1 MKLSNLAS
9 AISFAHLLGRDRP
22 IAVTANVRADDDGDG
37 NDDAMKGRK
46 SKAKGSRADDDTRED
61 GDGNETDRKGKS
73 KSARAEDEEERE
85 DEDEED
91 ERPDG
96 RKSKKAKAR
105 AEDRESEEEEDGDK
119 REEKAMARGARQER
133 ARCKAIFAC
142 DGAGVRPDMAAHFAF
157 NTTMAA
163 EDAVSTLNAFAVGG
177 TGSGRQSLSQ
187 RMEGVKTPNPGS
199 ADLPPPDM
207 STAQGTAAAMVGA
220 YNAVMG
226 RTGQQ

>member
-1 MKLSNLAS
+1 MKLTTIAG
-9 AISFAHLLGRDRP
+9 AIPFAHLLGRDRP
-22 IAVTANVRADDDGDG
+22 VNVTANVRADDDGDG

-73 KSARAEDEEERE
+73 KSARAEDDEERE

-105 AEDRESEEEEDGDK
+105 AEDREERDEEDGD
-119 REEKAMARGARQER
+119 RESKAMARGASRER
-133 ARCKAIFAC
+133 ARCKAIFASE
-142 DGAGVRPDMAAHFAF
+142 GAGVRPDMAAHFAF
-157 NTTMAA
+157 NTSMSAD
-163 EDAVSTLNAFAVGG
+163 DAVATLNAFAAGAPKAE
-177 TGSGRQSLSQ
+177 SRQTLST
-187 RMEGVKTPNPGS
+187 RMQDVVTPNPGP

-207 STAQGTAAAMVGA
+207 STAQGTAAAMVGV
-220 YNAVMG
+220 YNGVLG
-226 RTGQQ
+226 RGGQ